1 MNFYTIKNTIAIA
14 GILLLT
20 AFVPSQADAQKN
32 AYLDLDKV
40 LNSIDDFKNAQTEID
55 KVAQEWQ
62 QERDQEREKIK
73 ALYNRYQAEQVLWS
87 EEMRGKKEKEIV
99 DQEGKVRE
107 MYEQRFGPEGALF
120 RKRQELIRPIQEKVY
135 GIIESY
141 ATERGFDF
149 LFDVNS
155 AAGLLYT
162 NSNYD
167 KTEDIIRRV
176 RYK

>member
-20 AFVPSQADAQKN
+20 AFVPSQADAQKI

-62 QERDQEREKIK
+62 QEIDQEREKIK

-87 EEMRGKKEKEIV
+87 EEMRGKKEQEIV
-99 DQEGKVRE
+99 EQEGKVRE